1 MTPRKF
7 PALSQKVYR
16 PFASSGHYIPLFSR
30 IRYSASRQFQKRT
43 FTQQATAETPTSWPA
58 NKQKLDMP
66 SDSNKGESSGGPSA
80 GDVDKYLNSKI
91 LSPSFGG
98 DPIFQRISARAQQA
112 GLPNIAVSAQQGQ
125 LLTVLALSI
134 RAERILEVGTLAG
147 YSTACL
153 AKALPNHGQIDTLEV
168 KPEHAKVAQEN
179 FIDADLYP
187 FPKIHVGPAIE
198 TLRRMETPDE
208 GPYDLVFIDADKS
221 MTLEYFLESM
231 RLLRKGGLIIVDN
244 AVRSGRIALSPEE
257 DNNPDAVGMRKLYDW
272 VHADD
277 GKSIL
282 MNVTQTVGDK
292 FWDGFAIAIKLN

>member
-1 MTPRKF
+1 MIPRRF
-7 PALSQKVYR
+7 PALPQKVYR
-16 PFASSGHYIPLFSR
+16 PFESFDHYIPLFSR
-30 IRYSASRQFQKRT
+30 IHSSTGRQFQRASA
-43 FTQQATAETPTSWPA
+43 QQTDETPTSWPA

-66 SDSNKGESSGGPSA
+66 SDSKKGEINPGPSA

-98 DPIFQRISARAQQA
+98 DPIFKRISARAQQA

-125 LLTVLALSI
+125 LLTILALSI

-153 AKALPNHGQIDTLEV
+153 VKALPNHGQIDTLEV

-198 TLRRMETPDE
+198 TLKRMETPDE

-221 MTLEYFLESM
+221 TTLEYFLESM

-244 AVRSGRIALSPEE
+244 AVRSGR
-257 DNNPDAVGMRKLYDW
+257 
-272 VHADD
+272 
-277 GKSIL
+277 
-282 MNVTQTVGDK
+282 
-292 FWDGFAIAIKLN
+292 

>member
-1 MTPRKF
+1 M
-7 PALSQKVYR
+7 S
-16 PFASSGHYIPLFSR
+16 
-30 IRYSASRQFQKRT
+30 
-43 FTQQATAETPTSWPA
+43 TQQAAETPTSWPV
-58 NKQKLDMP
+58 NKEKLNMP
-66 SDSNKGESSGGPSA
+66 SDCKSGDSSA
-80 GDVDKYLNSKI
+80 GPTASDVDKYLNSKI

-98 DPIFQRISARAQQA
+98 DPIFQRISARAEQA
-112 GLPNIAVSAQQGQ
+112 GLPNIAVSPQQGQ
-125 LLTVLALSI
+125 LLTILALSI

-153 AKALPNHGQIDTLEV
+153 ARALPSHGQIDTLEV

-187 FPKIHVGPAIE
+187 FPKIHLGPAIE
-198 TLRRMETPDE
+198 ILRRMETPDE

-221 MTLEYFLESM
+221 TTLDYFLEGM

-244 AVRSGRIALSPEE
+244 AVRGGRIALSQEE
-257 DNNPDAVGMRKLYDW
+257 DSNPDAAGMRKLYDW

-292 FWDGFAIAIKLN
+292 FWDGFAIAVKLN